1 MASSNVKPESER
13 TLRHAAAK
21 PRAEG
26 ASGPVHPT
34 CSAGETTV
42 EGPNATARR
51 ERRISEILLAAAAC
65 EPAEREVLLRQSTT
79 DPELLEE
86 VQQRLRQAAELPS
99 AFLAVPAAEIL
110 EATRAAPGA
119 PSSWPVEGTPP
130 LMAGTERYELGECL
144 GRGGMSRVFRAFD
157 RQLERPVALKLLE
170 RADPRTLSRFQ
181 REAQIQ
187 AKVRHEYVLEV
198 YETGEL
204 GGQPFIAMYYVD
216 GPTLLGIRDE
226 TTLEQKIRLMAQVA
240 EGLHAAHREGLIH
253 RDVKPSNILVEA
265 TADGRL
271 KPRVA
276 DFGIAVGLGGGSS
289 MWSLQHAGTPCYI
302 APERLYEDERPV
314 DRRSDIYSL
323 GVTIYQLLTG
333 ELPFHDP
340 NLAEIVRQVREDPP
354 PALRDH
360 EPALPAELEAI
371 VSKCLAKDPDA
382 RYPTARA
389 VAEDLWRFLDGKPV
403 EAYTTTFTYRLAKS
417 AAHGRNL
424 PTGALIAGIL
434 LITLLGTFAV
444 WTSVRARR
452 VANDAE
458 EAMHVAY
465 EAEIVLQNLAAT
477 YHAQERYADAE
488 PLYRRV
494 LEFRVQRLGLE
505 HPETRELLQSLILL
519 YEAWGRPEQAEEIR
533 AMGEPS

>member
-1 MASSNVKPESER
+1 MASSNGKPESESASR
-13 TLRHAAAK
+13 QAAA
-21 PRAEG
+21 ESSVES
-26 ASGPVHPT
+26 ASSPVHPAY
-34 CSAGETTV
+34 SAGETAV
-42 EGPNATARR
+42 EGPNTTARR
-51 ERRISEILLAAAAC
+51 ERRINEILLAAAAC
-65 EPAEREVLLRQSTT
+65 EPGEREVFLRQATT
-79 DPELLEE
+79 DPELLEA
-86 VQQRLRQAAELPS
+86 VRKRLHQAAELPS
-99 AFLAVPAAEIL
+99 AFLAVPAAEVL
-110 EATRAAPGA
+110 EATRTAPGL
-119 PSSWPVEGTPP
+119 PPHRPVAGTPP

-198 YETGEL
+198 YDTGEL
-204 GGQPFIAMYYVD
+204 SGQPFIAMYYVD
-216 GPTLLGIRDE
+216 GPTLLGVRDE

-302 APERLYEDERPV
+302 APERLYEDQRPV
-314 DRRSDIYSL
+314 DRRTDIYSL

-333 ELPFHDP
+333 ELPFHDS
-340 NLAEIVRQVREDPP
+340 NLAEMVRQVREDPP

-360 EPALPAELEAI
+360 EPTLPAELEAI

-403 EAYTTTFTYRLAKS
+403 EAHTTTFTYRLAKS
-417 AAHGRNL
+417 AAHGRSL

-434 LITLLGTFAV
+434 LITLLGSFAV
-444 WTSVRARR
+444 WTSARANR

-458 EAMHVAY
+458 EARNIAY
-465 EAEIVLQNLAAT
+465 EAEILLQSLAAT
-477 YHAQERYADAE
+477 CYKEKRYADAE

-505 HPETRELLQSLILL
+505 HPETRELLRTLVSL
-519 YEAWGRPEQAEEIR
+519 YEAWGQPDKADQIR
-533 AMGEPS
+533 TMNETP